1 MVVKCNQR
9 IETKTKVTELW
20 ACIVCHLDVKAV
32 NKRILFRIEM
42 ISGKFFRKLKDKRGL
57 KSLRPNRVGKL
68 WW

>member
-42 ISGKFFRKLKDKRGL
+42 ISGKFF
-57 KSLRPNRVGKL
+57 
-68 WW
+68 